1 MQPVLLKPGIHWVG
15 AVSYTHLAAPITL
28 RRPGDLVLSIKHLE
42 HSPAYKTELRT
53 AWQNEIS
60 RNHLYRHRIRAI
72 WEMAKKLDATSFRV

>member
-1 MQPVLLKPGIHWVG
+1 MHIFPP
-15 AVSYTHLAAPITL
+15 HLAAPITL